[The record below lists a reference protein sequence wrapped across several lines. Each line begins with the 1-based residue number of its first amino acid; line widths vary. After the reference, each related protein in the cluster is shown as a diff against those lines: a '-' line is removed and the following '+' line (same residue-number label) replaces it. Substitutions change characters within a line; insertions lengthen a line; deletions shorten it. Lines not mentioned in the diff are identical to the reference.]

1 MKRARPKT
9 QRALAREETIEY
21 KRWKHPGGKL
31 RELGPKALSDKELLA
46 ILISTGHK
54 GKTAEQVA
62 EEIIRKF
69 GSPASLSNLSLAKLL
84 EIKGLGDVK
93 IIRIAAAFELARRV
107 VKEKLEE
114 YGPKE
119 N

>member
-1 MKRARPKT
+1 MKRTKPSKEPAAVRDE
-9 QRALAREETIEY
+9 LIEY

-62 EEIIRKF
+62 GEIISKF
-69 GSPASLSNLSLAKLL
+69 GCLESLSNLPLAKLL

-93 IIRIAAAFELARRV
+93 IIRIAAALELARRTTGEILS
-107 VKEKLEE
+107 KHAK
-114 YGPKE
+114 KD
-119 N
+119 